1 MTAADRLACVLCR
14 RPLEP
19 PPPGG
24 SVECPQC
31 GEINRAP
38 AAVAADVDDGD
49 CRGPV
54 CPHCGAPVDAAAAA
68 CGACGELL
76 GSLVGDADEVAD
88 PREERSLEVG
98 LLSIA
103 AAAGRDWKRR
113 WLLLGAGAL
122 SVPLLYALL
131 FGTQCLLGAG
141 VAVLAVT
148 VFDFRRMEGEIFGF
162 LFGYGLGALAA
173 LPLNV
178 GAFLGLAGLHLAAA
192 RGQLPRGRARGEP
205 VAFSPMWRTRGKRRT
220 LLCVALLTAFGVGLH
235 FAPIA
240 AFYLMTETFFSAR
253 VGWEWENTVSLGS
266 ALWTV
271 GLLWLLYWPLLFV
284 IADRPDQRHV
294 KPLWFCLTLP
304 RGRWGAHL
312 ATGFVAGALLLAGP
326 GLPLLI
332 AIGLEKEGPLFL
344 ALPLTCVLVPLT
356 GLILAHAYDR
366 LERARTDEFGPRS
379 LDPEGVI

>member
-1 MTAADRLACVLCR
+1 MCERA
-14 RPLEP
+14 LEP
-19 PPPGG
+19 PPHGAGG
-24 SVECPQC
+24 RATCPQC
-31 GEINRAP
+31 GEVNEVAAAGAGDSPNP
-38 AAVAADVDDGD
+38 AA
-49 CRGPV
+49 
-54 CPHCGAPVDAAAAA
+54 CPACGAAVGPGDAA

-76 GSLVGDADEVAD
+76 GSLGDPTAD

-103 AAAGRDWKRR
+103 AAARRDWKRR

-141 VAVLAVT
+141 VAVLAKH
-148 VFDFRRMEGEIFGF
+148 VFGFRALEGEIFGF
-162 LFGYGLGALAA
+162 MLGYGLGALAA

-192 RGQLPRGRARGEP
+192 RGQLPRGRTRGEP

-220 LLCVALLTAFGVGLH
+220 LLCVALLAAFGVGLY
-235 FAPIA
+235 FAPVAVLFIGLEA
-240 AFYLMTETFFSAR
+240 LSGAPVA
-253 VGWEWENTVSLGS
+253 WEWEETIFMGS
-266 ALWTV
+266 GVWTV

-312 ATGFVAGALLLAGP
+312 ATGFVGGALLLAGP
-326 GLPLLI
+326 GLAL
-332 AIGLEKEGPLFL
+332 ATAVSVEEEGALFL
-344 ALPLTCVLVPLT
+344 ALPFTCVLVPLA

-366 LERARTDEFGPRS
+366 LDRARTDEFGPRA